1 MPLTRLDNLYSSKTG
16 KYLYVSP
23 DDFNATDELDN
34 RGNSPLRPFKTIQ
47 RAFIEVSRY
56 SYLPGAN
63 NDRFDQFSIML
74 MPGNHYI
81 DNRPGLVTETDVE
94 ARYFDA
100 ANLLEGNRQE
110 VIDRAVA
117 QVSVQHPDFY
127 YPGDP
132 QTGAW
137 SRYKDAY
144 RLIQKNRDELID
156 RATAEIPVAHPDFIY
171 PGDPTEGEWS
181 RYKDAYRLIQNN
193 KDLIAQDAFDYMVA
207 NDQPSPLP
215 DGFNTKCVR
224 DIKFLIDAVS
234 LDVHEGGGNKYTRKY
249 IQNYFNADGTDWVD
263 GGLRG
268 EESSS
273 LTAFAEAVRLMK
285 LAITNNYTS
294 TSSPGS
300 EYQDLTVVIGAP
312 NYETTPDNDVPNT
325 DPTACSD
332 VQTYIDNLYAVVDS
346 IFNDA
351 DLAADNGNFDLSA
364 LLPAE
369 TVSDKISAGHAKC
382 KRDTGFVLD
391 ALALDVHEGG
401 GNRYTRKLLQN
412 YFDSSGQ
419 NWVANGLQGET
430 AESLTAF
437 AKLFNEMKKAVTNQL
452 YFKDLTITP
461 GDAIYGN
468 TNSPQ
473 ENLPSGNP
481 GACADV
487 QTQID
492 TLGAIVTQIINDENL
507 DNLPDETTSDVISAG
522 YAKCKR
528 DSGYIV
534 DGLINDLRTEGNA
547 NTITNA
553 KAYFD
558 RFGNPIANG
567 VLGEEAESITAFNG
581 IATFAKQAVTNQL
594 FFKDLTISAGPAY
607 AGANTPEIPNLASG
621 NAATCI
627 DVQATI
633 DTLIGILTDVIEVGN
648 LDNLASIKVTGVLP
662 SFNYNAALEE
672 WQDNSIVDLANP
684 DNVLYKFNAA
694 TGGCIVPRGCSL
706 IGYDLRRT
714 VVRPLYVPDP
724 ADTSQERT
732 SIFNLTG
739 GCYLWQ
745 FTIKDGDLSA
755 QSPLYDASAGVG
767 KVYYKKGS
775 TDLAIPEYSH
785 HKICIMTYADRDDL
799 DNYYDKVGKSFQQF
813 QPTIDDGGLE
823 ALVQENRIVG
833 PLSDSRTIESIR
845 IDDSATF
852 TGNASSTAILNN
864 VTNVENLEVGYEI
877 TSTDVNVVISPNTRI
892 EQIAGTTVTLNQ
904 PIVGSGNVSF
914 LASFGYAN
922 VTVTTKIDHGYF
934 EGQYVAII
942 NSGLSD
948 EINGTWKVTAIDGNN
963 PKVFEYEVYNN
974 TAASLG
980 LVSGQTYL
988 SGEVGGVSTNAV
1000 VLAEIDSVE
1009 SASPY
1014 VFNCSIRS
1022 TWGQCGMWAD
1032 GSKATGFKSMVVAQ
1046 YTGVSLQKDDRAF
1059 IRYDALTNT
1068 WNQASLTDAFAT
1080 IPYHTKGDAYWKDDW
1095 RNFHIRASDD
1105 SFIQCVSVFAV
1116 GFFDHFL
1123 MESGGDMSIT
1133 NSNSNFGNTSLHSVG
1148 FKGFSFNQDKGGYIT
1163 DIVPPE
1169 VVSTSN
1175 EVINQWYTL
1184 DVQASNSRTNHTRL
1198 YLAGDG
1204 IEDPDDRPAS
1214 SINGYRIGAKSGET
1228 LAVDLARYPIEPTGP
1243 IEFEQTLQPNGFE
1256 SFTVGI
1262 ETLTPN
1268 SANVDNW
1275 AQDAANQIEDNK
1287 ALIQSEGY
1295 QYIIAK
1301 YPELLTKPNITI
1313 GKCERDIGYF
1323 VDAVVNDLRLGGNI
1337 NSIQAA
1343 EGYYIAGEVAYIAG
1357 ELNETIDSLDYVKNI
1372 MIAAMRNFDYLVRD
1386 AETFDGSAIVNVPST
1401 QGLMIGMRVVEYDPS
1416 DFTNG
1421 LLNTTNTP
1429 IYTNIPQNSFIKNI
1443 ISDTQI
1449 ELGIP
1454 GAKLN
1459 SGSTRTADGSVSG
1472 AFLYFTLENPAW
1484 SGISPA
1490 VDPTIT
1496 QDAQV
1501 DGNGNPLPEC
1511 QNIATTIEG
1520 YFNEIFLVLNTGYT
1534 ALGGREA
1541 DAYNAIIDNKRFIA
1555 AEAVYRV
1562 ANDPAF
1568 AGTKLGQG
1576 LLASTGETIQDACV
1590 DDVENT
1596 LAAIAYNIKFG
1607 GNNRVYDA
1615 AELYLTGAHV
1625 QGEEAESIAA
1635 FNIARDLAIDAMRQI
1650 AITVQGDHGL
1660 TQTIDSQV
1668 LPEYD
1673 ANGQLVTPPCVDI
1686 EQTIT
1691 TSMALITG
1699 AISGTLTG
1707 NKTLPVFTA
1716 VTRVEPTSD
1725 LTGLSARATL
1735 FTLATGGVQGN
1746 PNPHDLETGTPVRL
1760 VPRPKAGTDPDK
1772 RVIRLPKGFDTN
1784 TKYYVI
1790 APGRNLYPENFSVS
1804 NSVITVTE
1812 AAGTNFSTANATR
1825 ATVPGIYRSLVAE
1838 PKIDGDGTALA
1849 RGTGLRFNLTV
1860 NADGSIEF
1868 GNAAQGIDGLANGG
1882 SRYEIGDIVVI
1893 SDGQL
1898 GASGAPDL
1906 EIEITAVSPADY
1918 PGVFDGTE
1926 VNKLMLATSPE
1937 NAAAGIYMYSS
1948 ETDSVD
1954 EDVEIVLNTFV
1965 LDTKYD
1971 LHKYKS
1977 NVVGASEIETNVAHI
1992 FDVPAPNTTPQRVFV
2007 RLADDIQGS
2016 SLPQLS
2022 GSASTISTQTEY
2034 FVRYVSNKRVT
2045 LHTSAADA
2053 ESGDRALTFVS
2064 GTGVNFYIYANKRPS
2079 PLRFDPT
2086 FSTATNQTGLWYL
2099 NVRDESSNG
2108 SANYNRYS
2116 ILSRFHGGNELA
2128 NDFQTKTDPTLDTR
2142 YTRVEDKRE
2151 KEERV
2156 YRMRYVVPNYLETV
2170 RDPLNGFVIK
2180 TRTDDKRRL
2189 IPQRVL
2195 LRPIAGNPNN
2205 VASFYNPVG
2214 ANEQIGLNKQE
2225 LIADQIRTIDPSVVD
2240 LLPEQQNLYDPYLA
2254 PKVVEFDSKIAA
2266 TVQSARKVVPAGST
2280 DEFLELTLFD
2290 HTIVNQ
2296 SVKNEIF
2303 TVVRTNFL
2311 QGGFL
2316 QPNATQSNDNNKIT
2330 WETTVGNA
2338 ASSGSAYLQAWFND
2352 VNTAQITLVLK
2363 DVQGEINYD
2372 PNSTVV
2378 FTQSNGANVQLTATP
2393 NSFGDDLDQLDKSK
2407 RDNYLYR
2414 VEGANVYTIAPGDT
2428 ITDDTGQNTYYVDT
2442 IEDQGDFDDCF
2453 YIFDIDTLQKR
2464 IPNQQDGIYYLTC
2477 LRGNISPFPTGSGVG
2492 ENFRNFKFSQPI
2504 SQLYPINY
2512 KNDPLWFQVDG
2523 TTGVRDTAITD
2534 VPQTYS
2540 AADNYVHGL
2549 VTVND
2554 AKGSETKEM
2563 VQDIIRNAALDQ
2575 FSYTNSTTDS
2585 NGDIIDNRIQAQE
2598 GNATSGSEDRLI
2610 PISGDSQFPTERKL
2624 YIELRRPSIARSGN
2638 HTFEYLG
2645 FGPGNYSTG
2654 FPLRQE
2660 VVLTD
2665 KQDFYAQA
2673 KREDGGIVFYTGL
2686 NSNGDLYIGNK
2697 KVNAITGEET
2707 FLESAELV
2715 DSEDEDEDIGTL
2727 VTTFDSPVTFN
2738 STITV
2743 AGKSTLNGPVEIN
2756 VEASEGDAL
2765 RVLSNIGAGDDP
2777 TLFNGSWRTQ
2787 SDGDI
2792 VIAKNQIKAAVFYL
2806 NARPK
2811 PGAQYGQSYTWRTNY
2826 LAGEPSNIVPW
2837 QQTNYFYASQEVSY
2851 GGNDPEP
2858 GDIIYKGSS
2867 VGQSGSLGWILTNQF
2882 KSAETSVQTIAAD
2895 GTQNLTIT
2903 WIATETNDSI
2913 GIKSNSQ
2920 IRIRNFSNPVV
2931 NGTWEIVDWNDST
2944 SPGAQTLKFRISTPI
2959 ENGTVYNWADQNAG
2973 ADLLF
2978 SVSNWKETGVLGA
2991 ETLRTYTEE
3000 RGDFRLGINTVAR
3013 AAHAVVL
3020 TANVDEFTAPRAT
3033 LDVVGTTFIS
3043 GKTLVE
3049 YDAAGDVSD
3058 NRYDD
3063 NNLNSDQ
3070 REGLTGAALTTQG
3083 FIPQDNA
3090 LLVGG
3095 DSNDLE
3101 QRATLRVA
3109 TTDVASADQGIG
3121 YQTGGR
3127 LGINTTLGLQPRDE
3141 LDRNLVVVGDG
3152 RITGNWL
3159 MEQDISVDGGDINT
3173 TSETFNLINN
3183 NANIINFAG
3192 DAQLIDMFSNTTN
3205 DQTITIGS
3213 NANFQTVRIGN
3224 NSGRSIFS
3232 VHAQSANA
3240 LVDIASVADDATN
3253 ASQVF
3258 IGGAWANTDSKVVLG
3273 SSQTVAAG
3281 NLEIGYK
3288 VAAGTG
3294 VSRIFTQTGRARL
3307 FDDDRTQVIE
3317 AFTKANDITIASLG
3331 GSTTIRN
3338 SLKVQASATVDSN
3351 IILDGGTTAGIIE
3364 IVRGRFSTPIN
3375 LHNLGSLDVPNLD
3388 FYKYSTTG
3396 RFLDTEGNRF
3406 WGGSQD
3412 QAGGGRIGAFDN
3424 LQAAADAAR
3433 VPGQYTFRF
3442 AEGGTGSG
3450 AAFDVGVAFD
3460 GTVTVELVAAGTG
3473 YADNQTLT
3481 IRDSQLGGGGAPDI
3495 TFDINGVTDASDI
3508 FILPLTTP
3516 AATDFDIGDLILL
3529 DRGNAAS
3536 PDEVTPQGGSQVTG
3550 LRDQQ
3555 YSEIM
3560 RVVGLDNLTN
3570 PNDPSGFRISVT
3582 RAQEGTGDPNT
3593 GEGWTNHPDGCV
3605 IAKLDKQPAAS
3616 YITGKDVG
3624 SPDDPNIPDGILD
3637 EPRAGIDGTSGNVRI
3652 GVAEFG
3658 GVLTTLDLLRID
3670 QSEIVGIAAVVSTD
3684 IQSLIVTD
3692 GGDPA
3697 VTNFKVESTTGNTTL
3712 AGNLGT
3718 GLGFNKFTVAGAS
3731 GNTNIAGTLTVE
3743 NTITLNGST
3752 VPNQEFFT
3760 ITNGGPSF
3768 EDDGTTVDV
3777 PLRTTFQIDT
3787 ATGNLTM
3794 NGGNINIFG
3803 TDGTTPRLTFI
3814 NSSGDFTTYGS
3825 FSALGDGLSSFGGPV
3840 TMAGDL
3846 TVNGGDLQVNQ
3857 NGVEVFAVDDDGSLN
3872 IGGISNYF
3880 SSTGGRKW
3888 VVANNNIINAV
3899 ANVNY
3904 FVDISGTSLFKLPAN
3919 AQMGDMI
3926 RIIDIGGILS
3936 YDKSLVVRAPNLVRI
3951 QGSVSNT
3958 GTSVTGNT
3966 LGENFSLTHDGGE
3979 LVVQTPNAA
3988 FGLVYAGTADAD
4000 GGPGANPNKAGWYL
4014 MDV

>member
-1133 NSNSNFGNTSLHSVG
+1133 NSNSNFGNTSLHAVG
-1148 FKGFSFNQDKGGYIT
+1148 FKGFAFNQDKGGYIT
-1163 DIVPPE
+1163 DIVPVEKIDDTEFNVEQQKYYSLAIQP
-1169 VVSTSN
+1169 TKDPN
-1175 EVINQWYTL
+1175 NDTK
-1184 DVQASNSRTNHTRL
+1184 L
-1198 YLAGDG
+1198 YYGADNAY
-1204 IEDPDDRPAS
+1204 DPFAKPAT
-1214 SINGYRIGAKSGET
+1214 SINGYRLGALTNEKLYLNIKSAAGTTIPFNAT
-1228 LAVDLARYPIEPTGP
+1228 LEPSGFKKYAAAIESLNPD
-1243 IEFEQTLQPNGFE
+1243 
-1256 SFTVGI
+1256 GI
-1262 ETLTPN
+1262 TIN
-1268 SANVDNW
+1268 NN
-1275 AQDAANQIEDNK
+1275 AQDAANLIEANK
-1287 ALIQSEGY
+1287 EFIQKEGY
-1295 QYIIAK
+1295 GYITSK
-1301 YPELLTKPNITI
+1301 YPALLTNTNITI

-1323 VDAVVNDLRLGGNI
+1323 VDAVIADLRLGGNI
-1337 NSIQAA
+1337 NTIKAA
-1343 EGYYIAGEVAYIAG
+1343 EGYYVGGQLAYIET
-1357 ELNETIDSLDYVKNI
+1357 ELNESLDAYDYVKNLC
-1372 MIAAMRNFDYLVRD
+1372 IAAMRNFDYLIRRVS
-1386 AETFDGSAIVNVPST
+1386 TVVNSPIVD
-1401 QGLMIGMRVVEYDPS
+1401 IGDTSGIIVGMKVEQYNYPT

-1421 LLNTTNTP
+1421 RLNEGATP
-1429 IYTNIPQNSFIKNI
+1429 ITTQIPSGAYVRRI
-1443 ISDTQI
+1443 IDSSRI
-1449 ELGIP
+1449 ELGAAGSYLTTGLTVNASSSGN
-1454 GAKLN
+1454 GAYVYFSLPQTASPLDSVN
-1459 SGSTRTADGSVSG
+1459 ALSGVWSSVS
-1472 AFLYFTLENPAW
+1472 
-1484 SGISPA
+1484 A
-1490 VDPTIT
+1490 VKDPTVL
-1496 QDAQV
+1496 QDTTSWGDNDP
-1501 DGNGNPLPEC
+1501 DGYPEC
-1511 QNIATTIEG
+1511 SGIATTIQG
-1520 YFNEIFLVLNTGYT
+1520 YFRNISLILSQGLTPVN
-1534 ALGGREA
+1534 GRYA
-1541 DAYNAIIDNKRFIA
+1541 DAANLLEANKDLIA
-1555 AEAVYRV
+1555 NEALSRMLD
-1562 ANDPAF
+1562 ANPGF
-1568 AGTKLGQG
+1568 SVPGGNVNCL
-1576 LLASTGETIQDACV
+1576 
-1590 DDVENT
+1590 DDVNGV
-1596 LAAIAYNIKFG
+1596 LDALIFNVRYG
-1607 GNNRVYDA
+1607 SNNKIYEA
-1615 AELYLTGAHV
+1615 AELYV
-1625 QGEEAESIAA
+1625 NNPDVVEGERVESVEVYT
-1635 FNIARDLAIDAMRQI
+1635 NARDI
-1650 AITVQGDHGL
+1650 AIQVMRNEAVNISGTHGFTQFIDNSVIPDYNDDGTLVQ
-1660 TQTIDSQV
+1660 
-1668 LPEYD
+1668 
-1673 ANGQLVTPPCVDI
+1673 PPCQDVAS
-1686 EQTIT
+1686 TIT
-1691 TSMALITG
+1691 TLI
-1699 AISGTLTG
+1699 AIITQSIGTPG
-1707 NKTLPVFTA
+1707 LPGDLNGVTKSTPDFTTI
-1716 VTRVEPTSD
+1716 TREEPSLDTAN
-1725 LTGLSARATL
+1725 LAARATL
-1735 FTLATGGVQGN
+1735 FTIFVDGATT
-1746 PNPHDLETGTPVRL
+1746 NPHNFETGTPVRL
-1760 VPRPKAGTDPDK
+1760 VPKAKAGTNPDK

-1784 TKYYVI
+1784 TVYYVI
-1790 APGRNLYPENFSVS
+1790 APGRKTQPENYSDFSKYENIFTS
-1804 NSVITVTE
+1804 E
-1812 AAGTNFSTANATR
+1812 AST
-1825 ATVPGIYRSLVAE
+1825 
-1838 PKIDGDGTALA
+1838 
-1849 RGTGLRFNLTV
+1849 
-1860 NADGSIEF
+1860 
-1868 GNAAQGIDGLANGG
+1868 
-1882 SRYEIGDIVVI
+1882 
-1893 SDGQL
+1893 
-1898 GASGAPDL
+1898 
-1906 EIEITAVSPADY
+1906 
-1918 PGVFDGTE
+1918 
-1926 VNKLMLATSPE
+1926 KLMLATTKE
-1937 NAAAGIYMYSS
+1937 NAAAGIYIYSS
-1948 ETDSVD
+1948 ETEAVDS
-1954 EDVEIVLNTFV
+1954 DVEIELYQYV
-1965 LDTKYD
+1965 LDERYD
-1971 LHKYKS
+1971 LHQYTC
-1977 NVVGASEIETNVAHI
+1977 NFPNGVTDLIQTDVPHI
-1992 FDVPAPNTTPQRVFV
+1992 FDVPSSSDTVQAIFFRTFGEDSESRLPSIAGGDQLDPNTYYYARYSGAKTFSVHTTIADAIAGVQNITFTPNSGYNWYVFCDKRVSPVKFDATRSDEDTSTGQWYMQV
-2007 RLADDIQGS
+2007 KDESANADNILNRYHELGNTLKDKRSKNAYYTRLTDERTAQDRIYR
-2016 SLPQLS
+2016 L
-2022 GSASTISTQTEY
+2022 
-2034 FVRYVSNKRVT
+2034 RYVIPKY
-2045 LHTSAADA
+2045 A
-2053 ESGDRALTFVS
+2053 EG
-2064 GTGVNFYIYANKRPS
+2064 
-2079 PLRFDPT
+2079 
-2086 FSTATNQTGLWYL
+2086 
-2099 NVRDESSNG
+2099 
-2108 SANYNRYS
+2108 
-2116 ILSRFHGGNELA
+2116 
-2128 NDFQTKTDPTLDTR
+2128 
-2142 YTRVEDKRE
+2142 
-2151 KEERV
+2151 
-2156 YRMRYVVPNYLETV
+2156 V
-2170 RDPLNGFVIK
+2170 RDPLNGFVLK
-2180 TRTDDKRRL
+2180 VRSDTTRKL
-2189 IPQRVL
+2189 LPQKIVL
-2195 LRPIAGNPNN
+2195 AP
-2205 VASFYNPVG
+2205 VASGSPDIATFNIPIVDDQG
-2214 ANEQIGLNKQE
+2214 NTIQQQLGLTS
-2225 LIADQIRTIDPSVVD
+2225 DQLDPSFS
-2240 LLPEQQNLYDPYLA
+2240 YDPYNINSVKTVA
-2254 PKVVEFDSKIAA
+2254 SDKTTSKVAFSI
-2266 TVQSARKVVPAGST
+2266 QSARQVTVGADPR
-2280 DEFLELTLFD
+2280 LELTVFD
-2290 HTIVNQ
+2290 HTITNDALRNDAFV
-2296 SVKNEIF
+2296 
-2303 TVVRTNFL
+2303 TVRIEAPQNDTFR
-2311 QGGFL
+2311 
-2316 QPNATQSNDNNKIT
+2316 SNSGLNSIT
-2330 WETTVGNA
+2330 WSGNSTGSGLVQAYLTVPGTDLHYLIIRDV
-2338 ASSGSAYLQAWFND
+2338 SGSINYNSLVDTTFYQTLLDANNDPVIDPNTGNEQQIFAKLLRKPNSVGSPDESLSKSIKEDYLYSNKLANVLTMTPGD
-2352 VNTAQITLVLK
+2352 IIEDDTNTSYRVISVEDA
-2363 DVQGEINYD
+2363 GEI
-2372 PNSTVV
+2372 
-2378 FTQSNGANVQLTATP
+2378 
-2393 NSFGDDLDQLDKSK
+2393 
-2407 RDNYLYR
+2407 
-2414 VEGANVYTIAPGDT
+2414 EDT
-2428 ITDDTGQNTYYVDT
+2428 
-2442 IEDQGDFDDCF
+2442 F
-2453 YIFDIDTLQKR
+2453 YIFDIDEIQRR
-2464 IPNQQDGIYYLTC
+2464 IPNQQEGVYYLTC
-2477 LRGNISPFPTGSGVG
+2477 LRGNISPFPTGAGVG
-2492 ENFRNFKFSQPI
+2492 QNFRNFKFSQPI
-2504 SQLYPINY
+2504 SQLYPLNY
-2512 KNDPLWFQVDG
+2512 KNDPLWFQVVDNNG
-2523 TTGVRDTAITD
+2523 SRDETILD
-2534 VPQTYS
+2534 VPPTIC

-2549 VTVND
+2549 VTTND
-2554 AKGSETKEM
+2554 YKNSATKE
-2563 VQDIIRNAALDQ
+2563 VILDLIENPAL
-2575 FSYTNSTTDS
+2575 SRYEYGTT
-2585 NGDIIDNRIQAQE
+2585 IKAQA
-2598 GNATSGSEDRLI
+2598 GNATSGSEDRKI
-2610 PISGDSQFPTERKL
+2610 SISGDSDYPTENKL
-2624 YIELRRPSIARSGN
+2624 YVELRRPSIARSGN

-2660 VVLTD
+2660 VVLED
-2665 KQDFYAQA
+2665 IQDFYAQS
-2673 KREDGGIVFYTGL
+2673 KKEDGGIVFYTGL
-2686 NSNGDLYIGNK
+2686 NSNGDLYIGNRK
-2697 KVNAITGEET
+2697 INAITGEET
-2707 FLESAELV
+2707 FLEQATLNES
-2715 DSEDEDEDIGTL
+2715 DDEGGDLGNL
-2727 VTTFDSPVTFN
+2727 VTTFELPVVFEKE
-2738 STITV
+2738 ITV
-2743 AGKSTLNGPVEIN
+2743 DGDAVFNNPVSIN
-2756 VEASEGDAL
+2756 VEPSEGDAL
-2765 RVLSNIGAGDDP
+2765 TIFSNMDTNAGDDGSLDSNSFALSDIP
-2777 TLFNGSWRTQ
+2777 SEGNITLGKNRIYSAIYALNPRGNELQSGQNYSIRTHIDQ
-2787 SDGDI
+2787 T
-2792 VIAKNQIKAAVFYL
+2792 
-2806 NARPK
+2806 NAD
-2811 PGAQYGQSYTWRTNY
+2811 A
-2826 LAGEPSNIVPW
+2826 PSNIWPD
-2837 QQTNYFYASQEVSY
+2837 QTDTIGTAVQFGADAPIS
-2851 GGNDPEP
+2851 
-2858 GDIIYKGSS
+2858 GDILLKGRE
-2867 VGQSGSLGWILTNQF
+2867 VNKTGSLGWIFSNFYADVSGNILTVQVV
-2882 KSAETSVQTIAAD
+2882 SAFQIEFVCITGTDTDDLGITGTGEIRLSGFGGVLEVINGVRGIFSIAAD
-2895 GTQNLTIT
+2895 KRSFRVQSPVEITPTAALTMPG
-2903 WIATETNDSI
+2903 S
-2913 GIKSNSQ
+2913 S
-2920 IRIRNFSNPVV
+2920 SNPDNPNAILEV
-2931 NGTWEIVDWNDST
+2931 GTL
-2944 SPGAQTLKFRISTPI
+2944 Q
-2959 ENGTVYNWADQNAG
+2959 
-2973 ADLLF
+2973 
-2978 SVSNWKETGVLGA
+2978 WKEFGVLGSEA
-2991 ETLRTYTEE
+2991 VRTNTDEY
-3000 RGDFRLGINTVAR
+3000 GLFGLGINTLAR
-3013 AAHAVVL
+3013 ADHADAQEAFTS
-3020 TANVDEFTAPRAT
+3020 TATQPRAT
-3033 LDVVGTTFIS
+3033 LDVVGNTFIS
-3043 GKTLVE
+3043 GKVLPV
-3049 YDAAGDVSD
+3049 GDWK
-3058 NRYDD
+3058 
-3063 NNLNSDQ
+3063 LNSTLGD
-3070 REGLTGAALTTQG
+3070 RTFNGVA
-3083 FIPQDNA
+3083 NA

-3095 DSNDLE
+3095 DSTAPSSV
-3101 QRATLRVA
+3101 ATLRVSTQDDRVGINADGNQLDRALVVYGNARITDDLRLQSNLEVNGGNLTTTSTSFNFGITNVTNAVIFSQANNFSLGNTA
-3109 TTDVASADQGIG
+3109 TGPQILTFGFNPTEQEINIGTYSPDTRFNLHTRSEKSYIKLGTVGNDEIPTTAAPKISVVELGGGYLNDGDDLVTGSVFKVYNRYVEVDGDLRIGSRFDPGSGTAKLNSNARVVEMFSLNTSRLSIGASAGDLEFGAKGGTTTINNSLVVEANGTVKGDFTHSGGLNTGQYEIRRGSFSTATQSHDKGSIDNTNLDL
-3121 YQTGGR
+3121 YSKVTIDRTLDTGG
-3127 LGINTTLGLQPRDE
+3127 LGVWSLTEWKVDPTDSEEDEYYLPIGQVSSTIQFEIGAYILIDRSVEVTGQNTTVSPVGEEYSELLLVTGLT
-3141 LDRNLVVVGDG
+3141 NLNDQSGNKKIQVKVRRAQNNLNGDG
-3152 RITGNWL
+3152 SLI
-3159 MEQDISVDGGDINT
+3159 QD
-3173 TSETFNLINN
+3173 
-3183 NANIINFAG
+3183 
-3192 DAQLIDMFSNTTN
+3192 
-3205 DQTITIGS
+3205 
-3213 NANFQTVRIGN
+3213 
-3224 NSGRSIFS
+3224 SG
-3232 VHAQSANA
+3232 Q
-3240 LVDIASVADDATN
+3240 AS
-3253 ASQVF
+3253 
-3258 IGGAWANTDSKVVLG
+3258 
-3273 SSQTVAAG
+3273 
-3281 NLEIGYK
+3281 GYK
-3288 VAAGTG
+3288 FLRDDHPDNAVLIRYNLSENVSFITNGSGLPNSAAGT
-3294 VSRIFTQTGRARL
+3294 L
-3307 FDDDRTQVIE
+3307 E
-3317 AFTKANDITIASLG
+3317 
-3331 GSTTIRN
+3331 
-3338 SLKVQASATVDSN
+3338 
-3351 IILDGGTTAGIIE
+3351 
-3364 IVRGRFSTPIN
+3364 N
-3375 LHNLGSLDVPNLD
+3375 L
-3388 FYKYSTTG
+3388 TTG
-3396 RFLDTEGNRF
+3396 VF
-3406 WGGSQD
+3406 S
-3412 QAGGGRIGAFDN
+3412 
-3424 LQAAADAAR
+3424 
-3433 VPGQYTFRF
+3433 
-3442 AEGGTGSG
+3442 
-3450 AAFDVGVAFD
+3450 
-3460 GTVTVELVAAGTG
+3460 GTVKEGDFFRLSGTELAFLNA
-3473 YADNQTLT
+3473 
-3481 IRDSQLGGGGAPDI
+3481 
-3495 TFDINGVTDASDI
+3495 INV
-3508 FILPLTTP
+3508 
-3516 AATDFDIGDLILL
+3516 
-3529 DRGNAAS
+3529 
-3536 PDEVTPQGGSQVTG
+3536 
-3550 LRDQQ
+3550 
-3555 YSEIM
+3555 
-3560 RVVGLDNLTN
+3560 TN
-3570 PNDPSGFRISVT
+3570 P
-3582 RAQEGTGDPNT
+3582 QML
-3593 GEGWTNHPDGCV
+3593 
-3605 IAKLDKQPAAS
+3605 K
-3616 YITGKDVG
+3616 
-3624 SPDDPNIPDGILD
+3624 
-3637 EPRAGIDGTSGNVRI
+3637 
-3652 GVAEFG
+3652 
-3658 GVLTTLDLLRID
+3658 
-3670 QSEIVGIAAVVSTD
+3670 
-3684 IQSLIVTD
+3684 VTD
-3692 GGDPA
+3692 GNTLD
-3697 VTNFKVESTTGNTTL
+3697 VFTVESTTGDTMVLGDLDIYANFFQHGSNTPDFEEFVIFD
-3712 AGNLGT
+3712 GDDNRR
-3718 GLGFNKFTVAGAS
+3718 FT
-3731 GNTNIAGTLTVE
+3731 
-3743 NTITLNGST
+3743 
-3752 VPNQEFFT
+3752 
-3760 ITNGGPSF
+3760 
-3768 EDDGTTVDV
+3768 
-3777 PLRTTFQIDT
+3777 IDT
-3787 ATGNLTM
+3787 ATGNTK
-3794 NGGNINIFG
+3794 IFG
-3803 TDGTTPRLTFI
+3803 NLNIGNTQDYDRLTI
-3814 NSSGDFTTYGS
+3814 ASDTGDQ
-3825 FSALGDGLSSFGGPV
+3825 
-3840 TMAGDL
+3840 TMR
-3846 TVNGGDLQVNQ
+3846 GGDLLITGDDLTENRLFLQNSTGNLTISGLFVSEDTEGENIFNTDLVVNGD
-3857 NGVEVFAVDDDGSLN
+3857 NFTVNKVRL
-3872 IGGISNYF
+3872 IGGVLTPTEMFKTRWINADTNRPEGAAINF
-3880 SSTGGRKW
+3880 AGQEGFFTQTGARKW
-3888 VVANNNIINAV
+3888 QYIQTGTDVVDV
-3899 ANVNY
+3899 ESNVNY
-3904 FVDISGTSLFKLPAN
+3904 FIAPTADTVIKLPPDPLT
-3919 AQMGDMI
+3919 GDMI
-3926 RIIDIGGILS
+3926 RIVDVGGNLT
-3936 YDKSLVVRAPNLVRI
+3936 YNVSLKFRAPNGTAI
-3951 QGSVSNT
+3951 QADDTNAGGNPNP
-3958 GTSVTGNT
+3958 GTEY
-3966 LGENFSLTHDGGE
+3966 ENGGE
-3979 LVVQTPNAA
+3979 LVVQTPNAGL
-3988 FGLVYAGTADAD
+3988 GLVYIGSVNYDGTTT
-4000 GGPGANPNKAGWYL
+4000 GAPSSQQGWWL
-4014 MDV
+4014 MEI